1 MALGYSGSLAS
12 NREIL
17 MAGFTESDRA
27 GKPRVAYVPPA
38 VTTYRVAPD
47 VAEAFIK
54 EAEVHRTRG
63 KTGGEDAEKENDP
76 GQARAASP
84 PSR

>member
-1 MALGYSGSLAS
+1 
-12 NREIL
+12 

-27 GKPRVAYVPPA
+27 AKPRAAYVPPA

-47 VAEAFIK
+47 VAEALIK
-54 EAEVHRTRG
+54 QAEVHSTRG
-63 KTGGEDAEKENDP
+63 KTGGKDAGKENDP
-76 GQARAASP
+76 GPPRAASP